1 MDFLSPIIKRK
12 QIKVLFLSLCSLIII
27 SNSCALENKKERP
40 ASVFKPSSLD
50 QHCQEIIGPPRI
62 ERISEHVWLAIGY
75 DLANTVLI
83 HTSAGNVIVDPAMSP
98 EKARTIKNAFLSSA
112 PPGPIKAI
120 IYTHSHID
128 HTGGASVWEDKDTQ
142 IWATEAFREHFFKQ
156 YSLFFPAEMMRGRR
170 QFGYH
175 VPEADLPCSAIGAR
189 PKMQA
194 ALENG
199 TILPT
204 HTFTGSHTLKIGQL
218 TLELYEAPG
227 ETHDQLFIWI
237 PEDKT
242 LIAGDNFYWSFPNL
256 YSIRGTSPRPV
267 DGWIKSLDAMR
278 AKEPEHLVLNHTKP
292 IHGKEK
298 ILKALTDYRDAIQWL
313 RDEVVRRANKGD
325 DLDNIV
331 ENTKLPP
338 HLVGQDY
345 LRELYGQV
353 DWSVRAIYANYLGW
367 FDGRADQL
375 YPLSTTEIAREE
387 VQQIGGP
394 ERVWKL
400 AEEAWQ
406 KKDWP
411 WAIHWFTKLKK
422 SGFLTAE
429 GEKLWREKLA
439 ACYENLGGQI
449 SNTNGRAYLLET
461 AYELI
466 YGISEPA
473 LPKLN
478 EKLIDQ
484 IPLEII
490 FQNLAVR
497 LDPSKVMEVHESV
510 YFVFSD
516 ENKRFIV
523 TVRQGIAEIVNGTPL
538 PGTPKPIAIVQM
550 DTHTYRRLSLKL
562 LSPFSAYIEGK
573 IRVEGSWLKFLKFM
587 SYFQR

>member
-1 MDFLSPIIKRK
+1 MDFLSPISKRK
-12 QIKVLFLSLCSLIII
+12 KIKVLFLSLCSLIIF
-27 SNSCALENKKERP
+27 SNSCALEKKKERP
-40 ASVFKPSSLD
+40 APVFMPSSQH
-50 QHCQEIIGPPRI
+50 QHCQKIIGPPRI

-83 HTSAGNVIVDPAMSP
+83 HTRAGNVIVDPAMSP
-98 EKARTIKNAFLSSA
+98 EAARTIKNNLLSSA

-128 HTGGASVWEDKDTQ
+128 HTGGASVWEEKDMQ
-142 IWATEAFREHFFKQ
+142 IWATASFREHFFKQ
-156 YSLFFPAEMMRGRR
+156 YSLFLPAEMRRARR

-175 VPEADLPCSAIGAR
+175 VSEEELPCSAIGAR
-189 PKMQA
+189 SKIGA

-199 TILPT
+199 TLLPT

-227 ETHDQLFIWI
+227 ETHDHLFIWI

-313 RDEVVRRANKGD
+313 RDEVVRRANNDD

-331 ENTKLPP
+331 ENIKLPP
-338 HLVGQDY
+338 HLVAQDY
-345 LRELYGQV
+345 LQELYGQV
-353 DWSVRAIYANYLGW
+353 DWSVRAIYTNYLGW

-375 YPLSTTEIAREE
+375 YPLPASKIAREE
-387 VQQIGGP
+387 VQQLGGA
-394 ERVWKL
+394 EKVWKL

-411 WAIHWFTKLKK
+411 WAIHWLTKLRK
-422 SGFLTAE
+422 SGAITEDKE
-429 GEKLWREKLA
+429 GFWKERLA
-439 ACYENLGGQI
+439 ACYEKLAAQI
-449 SNTNGRAYLLET
+449 YNTNGRAYLLET
-461 AYELI
+461 AYEFRH
-466 YGISEPA
+466 GISPPEM
-473 LPKLN
+473 PKLHQR
-478 EKLIDQ
+478 LIDQ
-484 IPLEII
+484 IPLETI
-490 FQNLAVR
+490 FQQLPIR
-497 LDPSKVMEVHESV
+497 LEPRKVMDVHESV
-510 YFVFSD
+510 YFVFPD
-516 ENKRFIV
+516 ENRRFIV
-523 TVRQGIAEIVNGTPL
+523 TVRKGIAEIAHDVPL
-538 PGTPKPIAIVQM
+538 PGTPEPVAIVHM
-550 DTHTYRRLSLKL
+550 DSYTYRCLAFKILT
-562 LSPFSAYIEGK
+562 PFSAYMNGQIK
-573 IRVEGSWLKFLKFM
+573 VEGSWLKFLKFM